1 MTIIKTGQQDKSLAV
16 NRLLYSGFLLLC
28 LYFLVKGDVTDAA
41 SNLGIALIFD
51 PFAPAAWQER
61 KKWQKAWLLVHV
73 TLVIGLF
80 IAGFLWK

>member
-1 MTIIKTGQQDKSLAV
+1 MTIIKTGKQDTSLTV

-28 LYFLVKGDVTDAA
+28 LYFLVKGDITDAA

-51 PFAPAAWQER
+51 PFAPTTWQER
-61 KKWQKAWLLVHV
+61 KNWQKAWLFVHV

>member
-1 MTIIKTGQQDKSLAV
+1 MTIIKTGKQDTSLVV

-51 PFAPAAWQER
+51 PFAPATWQER
-61 KKWQKAWLLVHV
+61 KNWQKAWLLVHV

>member
-51 PFAPAAWQER
+51 PFAPATWQER
-61 KKWQKAWLLVHV
+61 KKWQKAWLFVHV
-73 TLVIGLF
+73 IFVISLFLV
-80 IAGFLWK
+80 GFFGK

>member
-1 MTIIKTGQQDKSLAV
+1 MTIIKTGKQDTSLVV

-28 LYFLVKGDVTDAA
+28 VYFLVKGDITDAA

-51 PFAPAAWQER
+51 PFAPVTWQER
-61 KKWQKAWLLVHV
+61 KNWQKAWLFVHV

-80 IAGFLWK
+80 IAGFLWN